1 MKRIT
6 VALVVLVALY
16 LLWNHVTPLAARVPT
31 QADPNVALAK
41 AEAQWQKQKPSAYE
55 FSVEV
60 QCFCPDL
67 LRKPISFRVTGAT
80 VQALEELKPGSQRVY
95 EYYNSIDKLFDAI
108 RRAIKFGGYKIAVD
122 YDADLGF
129 PSHAALDPR
138 KTVVDDELV
147 FKVTGFRKIRPP
159 ASDMPNEA
167 GR

>member
-6 VALVVLVALY
+6 VALVALVAPY
-16 LLWNHVTPLAARVPT
+16 LWWNHVTTLAARVPT

-41 AEAQWQKQKPSAYE
+41 AEALWQKQKPPAYE

-60 QCFCPDL
+60 RCFCPDL

-80 VQALEELKPGSQRVY
+80 VQALEELGPRSHRIY

-122 YDADLGF
+122 YDADHGF
-129 PSHAALDPR
+129 PSNADLDPR
-138 KTVVDDELV
+138 ETVADDELV

-159 ASDMPNEA
+159 SGMPNA
-167 GR
+167 ANR